1 MVHLSFTPKKIA
13 KDLNFLFLH
22 FNLSP
27 RRGTSSKLLSSHRI
41 DSYPS
46 LHLLLAL
53 FQERKSDLFGEMD
66 DTLVFLTTFLYW
78 IQSLCL
84 LCSFVSMYKLN
95 EVILWSGLQALSR
108 LERQDFTFFF
118 FFHFLIT
125 EPVVQLIALR
135 YAKIIFIH
143 QFFLANVSLD
153 FISRKKNVPC
163 VFFSFTINKVHT
175 LILIWLLYG

>member
-118 FFHFLIT
+118 FFPFFDYRACSAADCIKICKDYFHTPILPCKCVLGFYFQEEKCAMCFL
-125 EPVVQLIALR
+125 
-135 YAKIIFIH
+135 
-143 QFFLANVSLD
+143 QF
-153 FISRKKNVPC
+153 
-163 VFFSFTINKVHT
+163 H
-175 LILIWLLYG
+175 Y